1 MLKRLGWLI
10 GLSQRSRQT
19 KTLDAHPYVATRVVK
34 PVLMVDTVQEIAVYI
49 HRFHNLDL
57 FQQGYTLLSPSH
69 LFLPLSILYPVSDS
83 FNSLRWYQ
91 IKISMRWEDG
101 DNNKSCGIPSRVVQY
116 EGSYSLL
123 HFSIIWQEY
132 NLHNENQYI
141 PQLLIQAQTTLLE
154 SGR

>member
-57 FQQGYTLLSPSH
+57 FQQGYVHTIITIS
-69 LFLPLSILYPVSDS
+69 FILTFEYFVSC
-83 FNSLRWYQ
+83 L
-91 IKISMRWEDG
+91 
-101 DNNKSCGIPSRVVQY
+101 
-116 EGSYSLL
+116 
-123 HFSIIWQEY
+123 
-132 NLHNENQYI
+132 
-141 PQLLIQAQTTLLE
+141 
-154 SGR
+154 